1 MSQIEAGSVLRRR
14 ADVRYR
20 VIDGEGVVV
29 RQSAAEVL
37 VVNDVA
43 VRILG
48 MADGTTAV
56 SAWIDTL
63 FDDYEVERPALERDV
78 LAFAAELVEQGLL
91 EPAAPPSSQGA
102 AVPAPAPEASAP
114 AAPGGPRRG
123 AG

>member
-1 MSQIEAGSVLRRR
+1 
-14 ADVRYR
+14 VRYR

>member
-1 MSQIEAGSVLRRR
+1 M
-14 ADVRYR
+14 RYR

-63 FDDYEVERPALERDV
+63 IDDYEVERPALERDV

-91 EPAAPPSSQGA
+91 EPVGSSPKASGPAALPPGGPGGPGDPGA
-102 AVPAPAPEASAP
+102 AAAP
-114 AAPGGPRRG
+114 AAPDTPRRG

>member
-102 AVPAPAPEASAP
+102 AAAPAPDASAP